1 MRLINKTVSITPRW
15 LVLTL
20 VASYAAGLAANI
32 PDFFVPSCMPLG
44 PEAFLLAVPYSL
56 PSLIGAFMGRFWI
69 PNMAVGAAL
78 SVPIA
83 VSARNN
89 ESDWPLLGVIAW
101 PLLMAGFAA
110 GTMSYLAG
118 TWNLVDG
125 RPRSSL
131 AMQDELRSGA
141 S

>member
-1 MRLINKTVSITPRW
+1 MVLINKTVSITPRW
-15 LVLTL
+15 LGATL

-44 PEAFLLAVPYSL
+44 PEAFLLAVPYSI
-56 PSLIGAFMGRFWI
+56 PSLIGAFFGRFWI

-78 SVPIA
+78 SVPISMVA
-83 VSARNN
+83 VKN
-89 ESDWPLLGVIAW
+89 ESDWPLLGAIVW

-118 TWNLVDG
+118 KWNLVDG
-125 RPRSSL
+125 RPRSTPVVGEMSRPSAL
-131 AMQDELRSGA
+131 
-141 S
+141 